1 MSDSYL
7 TNPVVFLVQT
17 LFGLYTAVVVIR
29 FLLRLAKADFYNPI
43 SQFVVKVTTPALRPL
58 RRVIPGYRGLDLS
71 SLALAWLLKSAELAL
86 LAVILGLGRN
96 PLGALAWSIPALAA
110 LVLNIYLF
118 AILIK
123 VILSWVNPDPY
134 NPALGLIDKLTRP
147 VLDPAQRLVPPV
159 GGLDLAPMVAMI
171 ALVLIEML
179 LLPPLKLLTASPF

>member
-17 LFGLYTAVVVIR
+17 LVGLYTAVVVIR
-29 FLLRLAKADFYNPI
+29 FLLQIAKADFYNPI

-71 SLALAWLLKSAELAL
+71 SLVLAWLLKSAELAL

-134 NPALGLIDKLTRP
+134 NPALSLIDKLTRP
-147 VLDPAQRLVPPV
+147 VLDPAQRLVPHV

-179 LLPPLKLLTASPF
+179 LLPPLKLLSSSPF